1 MEIITEVVMDTMTAT
16 KTGVLI
22 VAANMVD
29 TAKRAMEDMETI
41 MMLTMVME
49 SVAGSEITAMDNPMA
64 TIVTVI
70 VVR

>member
-16 KTGVLI
+16 KAGVLI